1 MTDTA
6 ERPASPCVSVCR
18 LDTAGV
24 CLGCFRLLDEISG
37 WSAANPGE
45 QRRILARAELRRQRA
60 DTAV

>member
-1 MTDTA
+1 
-6 ERPASPCVSVCR
+6 VSVCR